1 MTDTMVRDM
10 MAMPEIVGRSV
21 APRVISDAEYF
32 VNDSAQPINRNLI
45 TDRLRLNLNRA
56 ARNRL
61 VFVGRNHSQAV
72 ALERDLKRS
81 GAVDVGTTGLTK
93 AQAGADF
100 RLGGRIS
107 SLDARNPRTGVMQR
121 YKQIVFELFDLET
134 GVIVWTNMSA
144 VGATARF
151 GRRTNGPSCQRSRLA
166 CATPGAG
173 LVPVARRDR
182 CRRPGPSFRP
192 SPSGFERIESAKG
205 PESAGRSAT
214 ATGHARLALTMP
226 MHCRAGQG
234 LRLSPRCVRC
244 SGSQVQPRPP
254 VRGP

>member
-1 MTDTMVRDM
+1 MTDT

-45 TDRLRLNLNRA
+45 TDRLRVNLNRA
-56 ARNRL
+56 ARNPL

-93 AQAGADF
+93 AQAGADV
-100 RLGGRIS
+100 RLGGRM
-107 SLDARNPRTGVMQR
+107 DPRVSVRG
-121 YKQIVFELFDLET
+121 
-134 GVIVWTNMSA
+134 W
-144 VGATARF
+144 
-151 GRRTNGPSCQRSRLA
+151 P
-166 CATPGAG
+166 
-173 LVPVARRDR
+173 ARRRVLGLFLSRDVADAA
-182 CRRPGPSFRP
+182 GQAPSFRP

-226 MHCRAGQG
+226 IHCPAGQG
-234 LRLSPRCVRC
+234 LRPSPRCVRC
-244 SGSQVQPRPP
+244 SGSQVQPQPP